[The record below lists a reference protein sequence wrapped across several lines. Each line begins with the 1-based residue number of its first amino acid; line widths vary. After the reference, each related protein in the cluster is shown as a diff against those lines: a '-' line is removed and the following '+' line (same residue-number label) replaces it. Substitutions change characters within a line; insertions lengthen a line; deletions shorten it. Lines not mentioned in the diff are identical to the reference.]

1 MTSYDDIWG
10 FAEDNYGLITAAQ
23 AKELGVSNARLVV
36 MAHRG
41 VLVRVGHGVY
51 QVKHHV
57 PGEHDG
63 YALGVAALGK
73 GAYLR
78 GASVLGLLKLV
89 PTNLSVFYAGAP
101 GRVRRQL
108 DAGVRVAEN
117 RRIEPCDYFGIPCE
131 PVDVALRSAK
141 EDGALD
147 WDKLAEAAEKARD
160 CGYLTDEQLKA
171 FREDVRG

>member
-1 MTSYDDIWG
+1 MTRYDDIWAV
-10 FAEDNYGLITAAQ
+10 AEDNYGLITAAQ
-23 AKELGVSNARLVV
+23 AKALGVSNARLVV

-41 VLVRVGHGVY
+41 VLIRVGHGVY

-78 GASVLGLLKLV
+78 GASVLGLLNLV
-89 PTNLSVFYAGAP
+89 PTNLSVFYAGSL

-108 DAGVRVAEN
+108 DTGVRVVEN

-141 EDGALD
+141 DDGALD
-147 WDKLAEAAEKARD
+147 WDKLAEAAERAYER
-160 CGYLTDEQLKA
+160 GYLTNKQLDEFRKDIKA
-171 FREDVRG
+171 

>member
-1 MTSYDDIWG
+1 MTSYDDIWAV
-10 FAEDNYGLITAAQ
+10 AEDNYGLITVAQ
-23 AKELGVSNARLVV
+23 AKGLGVTNARLVV
-36 MAHRG
+36 MARRG
-41 VLVRVGHGVY
+41 VLLRVGHGVY

-57 PGEHDG
+57 PGEYDG
-63 YALGVAALGK
+63 YALGVAALGS

-101 GRVRRQL
+101 GRMRRRH
-108 DAGVRVAEN
+108 DVAVRVAEN
-117 RRIEPCDYFGIPCE
+117 RRIKPCDYFGIPCE

-147 WDKLAEAAEKARD
+147 WDKLAEAAERARD
-160 CGYLTDEQLKA
+160 SGYLTDEQLNA
-171 FREDVRG
+171 FRKEIGA

>member
-41 VLVRVGHGVY
+41 SLVRVGHGVY

-78 GASVLGLLKLV
+78 GASVLGLLNLV
-89 PTNLSVFYAGAP
+89 PTNLSVFYAGSQ

-108 DAGVRVAEN
+108 DVGIHVTEN

-147 WDKLAEAAEKARD
+147 WDRLAEAAEKAHE
-160 CGYLTDEQLKA
+160 GGFLTDEQLKA
-171 FREDVRG
+171 FRKEIRG